1 MRLSYPLKREI
12 KKEPVSRLRNS
23 AIQQVAIDI
32 QVIILEH
39 IEDDLDI
46 AACCFL
52 YFFTVDTA
60 ISAASFCGNPN
71 TPVLIQQNAILSQ
84 SFSPASLRQER

>member
-12 KKEPVSRLRNS
+12 KKEPVFRLRNS

-46 AACCFL
+46 AVCCF
-52 YFFTVDTA
+52 F
-60 ISAASFCGNPN
+60 
-71 TPVLIQQNAILSQ
+71 ILFYS
-84 SFSPASLRQER
+84 